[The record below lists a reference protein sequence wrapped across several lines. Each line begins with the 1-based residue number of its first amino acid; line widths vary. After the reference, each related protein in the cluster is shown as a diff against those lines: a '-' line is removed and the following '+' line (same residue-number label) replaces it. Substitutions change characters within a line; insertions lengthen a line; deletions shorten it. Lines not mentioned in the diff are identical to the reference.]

1 MGELYRNGRVK
12 AGGKAMKWTL
22 LVAFV
27 LCGIAGPMSVAN
39 AKESTISEDFSARQR
54 IRPIA
59 TRLEVYPS
67 SRQVRRCIDWYAIE
81 RRPSGE
87 VLTPHMRCWWT
98 KR

>member
-1 MGELYRNGRVK
+1 MTDHIITDE
-12 AGGKAMKWTL
+12 
-22 LVAFV
+22 
-27 LCGIAGPMSVAN
+27 
-39 AKESTISEDFSARQR
+39 FSSQRR

-87 VLTPHMRCWWT
+87 VLTPHMRCWWA
-98 KR
+98 RR